1 MKGCEFILSTGER
14 LDYNQMRQRMLE
26 NYAELSSNGTLL
38 PPQESKETGDR
49 LEQSGKKARKT
60 YESIITRSAEL
71 TEQQK
76 DLAKKDPNR
85 YYTPVSMNDSKNAAE
100 EIVKQIGLENAVEL
114 ASSKDESIPEVVKV
128 AILGQAAS
136 EYAKQSK
143 TSLEVNAHDKFLE
156 SLEALAK
163 KSTELGRAIAQL
175 KSVYQLSGLGL
186 VAKLEK
192 AVQEKTNNKYTEEE
206 INKRVAEVRAAIEK
220 EFGNIKI
227 DFEKKITDEKDQEI
241 KSTINKLVSQRSEK
255 LNKALN
261 VVQRLRA
268 KNKGKLYDATLGIPM
283 AILDAGLAM
292 LEYSLMAGISANTAI
307 ENAVDKMKELMAKEN
322 KTLDEKKFRDFVK
335 SQFGDLFN
343 ELVEEET
350 ISTKPTEDVVQKAKE
365 KIEKQSEKIDIA
377 GQKVSRS
384 AVAKILKIFF
394 TTKSNES
401 RIDEILNEIKD
412 AGFDIEYDKE
422 NDKYILS
429 STSKEVTKEIKELLK
444 EYNKLYKS
452 QSKLDEII
460 KEGLGFKLSQED
472 AKLAEELA
480 DYIADM
486 VTDKSVYYIKHQYE
500 EIIQY
505 LVKKNGV
512 NLKYF
517 TIRDGM
523 VASQLSS
530 LWNAIQNATG
540 FAVIITRLFITA
552 LKTKNVTPFK
562 VFSRELNLAKQEAS
576 TIFFGGRVS
585 RGVSYKD
592 LIKSKTPGEVGV
604 RYLEYFQSKNPFW
617 KFVTSQKYIG
627 RFLEAV
633 DTFSSAASAGLN
645 DYLKTKMYVEKFYPE
660 LSDKEKAKLEFDIMY
675 GETTQADIDRATK
688 DLKSAG
694 VKNPTKAEINRTIY
708 ERLVRARD
716 AKIKE
721 EYDIFYAKKLQEA
734 EQYVKDNNLPN
745 TPKDIANWASLWA
758 GEYDTIVGE
767 AQEKAQIDTGKMSTV
782 GVASAVSSVLGMF
795 QGGINKAIKE
805 SARGDSAKAR
815 TAKAADLV
823 LNRMVFP
830 FAESI
835 ARWTELGL
843 ELTPYGALK
852 GGAYKIA
859 ALNTKDTKKSER
871 LKEMGTDFM
880 LRSMLGLLY
889 TIPAIA
895 ANLLGDDD
903 EEEEVIGM
911 EKKAKY
917 GLEQVASAGLPKQ
930 SIKISETRTMPIQ
943 LLGTV
948 STAYMWY
955 ADVIKRV
962 KESIA
967 KNEALTPEKRD
978 NIALQIVYAGA
989 LTSFSVTIETSW
1001 LQSAQRYGNITMD
1014 NQKPLASGI
1023 GRLLGSVLPWNR
1035 FQQEMAI
1042 VIDPQSKRQE
1052 DFQTN
1057 VINQFSITKAF
1068 TPGKPNVDYRGR
1080 EYDTG
1085 DIFVNSID
1093 GLRKFIMG
1101 KPKYRD
1107 EIDAWLTNMKYAV
1120 STSYRASKS
1129 EELGKYHIVND
1140 EEIRNL
1146 TDEEY
1151 YDFRVLAANK
1161 FNKRLEEYYNS
1172 NEWDKLEEDVE
1183 KRNVVSALLTDAKEE
1198 AIAELNGFDKYKKYE
1213 KETKK
1218 MKEEEGEDEGKSP
1231 ELIKQIKKNKKRYKG
1246 Y

>member
-292 LEYSLMAGISANTAI
+292 LEYSLMAGISVNTAI

-322 KTLDEKKFRDFVK
+322 KTLDEKKFRDFVQ

-365 KIEKQSEKIDIA
+365 KIEKQSKKIKIA
-377 GQKVSRS
+377 GQELNNS
-384 AVAKILKIFF
+384 AVHKLIKMIL
-394 TTKSNES
+394 TGDKSKM
-401 RIDEILNEIKD
+401 DE
-412 AGFDIEYDKE
+412 A
-422 NDKYILS
+422 
-429 STSKEVTKEIKELLK
+429 
-444 EYNKLYKS
+444 
-452 QSKLDEII
+452 I
-460 KEGLGFKLSQED
+460 KEGLGFKLSEED
-472 AKLAEELA
+472 SKLAIELA

-486 VTDKSVYYIKHQYE
+486 GTDKSVYFIKHQYE
-500 EIIQY
+500 EILQY
-505 LVKKNGV
+505 LIKKNGV

-530 LWNAIQNATG
+530 WWNAIQNATG

-576 TIFFGGRVS
+576 TIFFDGRVS

-627 RFLEAV
+627 RLLEAV

-734 EQYVKDNNLPN
+734 EQYVKDNNLPD

-758 GEYDTIVGE
+758 GEYDAIVGE

-782 GVASAVSSVLGMF
+782 GLASAVSSILGMV
-795 QGGINKAIKE
+795 QGGINKAIQE

-815 TAKAADLV
+815 AAKAADLV
-823 LNRMVFP
+823 LNRMLFP

-843 ELTPYGALK
+843 ELTPVGTLK
-852 GGAYKIA
+852 GGLYKIA

-943 LLGTV
+943 LLGTA

-989 LTSFSVTIETSW
+989 LTSFSVAIETSW

-1014 NQKPLASGI
+1014 NQKPLASGM

-1042 VIDPQSKRQE
+1042 LIDPKSKRQE
-1052 DFQTN
+1052 DFQIN
-1057 VINQFSITKAF
+1057 VINQFSIIKAV
-1068 TPGKPNVDYRGR
+1068 TPGKPNVDYLGR

-1101 KPKYRD
+1101 KPKYRN
-1107 EIDAWLTNMKYAV
+1107 EIDTWLTSIKYAV
-1120 STSYRASKS
+1120 STSYRATKS
-1129 EELGKYHIVND
+1129 EELNKYHKVD
-1140 EEIRNL
+1140 GDEIRNL

-1151 YDFRVLAANK
+1151 YDFRVLAAKK
-1161 FNKRLEEYYNS
+1161 FKNRLEEYYNS
-1172 NEWDKLEEDVE
+1172 NEWQNLSEDVE

-1198 AIAELNGFDKYKKYE
+1198 AITELNGFDKYKKYE

-1218 MKEEEGEDEGKSP
+1218 IKEEEGEDEGKSP
-1231 ELIKQIKKNKKRYKG
+1231 ELKKQITKNKKRYKG

>member
-26 NYAELSSNGTLL
+26 NYAELSSSGTLL

-220 EFGNIKI
+220 EFGNLKI

-292 LEYSLMAGISANTAI
+292 LEYSLMAGISVNTAI

-350 ISTKPTEDVVQKAKE
+350 ISTKPTEDLSKKAKE
-365 KIEKQSEKIDIA
+365 KIEKQSKKIKIA
-377 GQKVSRS
+377 GQELNNS
-384 AVAKILKIFF
+384 AVHKLIKMIL
-394 TTKSNES
+394 TGDKSKM
-401 RIDEILNEIKD
+401 DE
-412 AGFDIEYDKE
+412 A
-422 NDKYILS
+422 
-429 STSKEVTKEIKELLK
+429 
-444 EYNKLYKS
+444 
-452 QSKLDEII
+452 I
-460 KEGLGFKLSQED
+460 KEGLGFKLSEED
-472 AKLAEELA
+472 AKLAIELA

-486 VTDKSVYYIKHQYE
+486 GTDKSVYFIKHQYE
-500 EIIQY
+500 EILQY
-505 LVKKNGV
+505 LIKKNGV

-576 TIFFGGRVS
+576 TILFGGRVS

-734 EQYVKDNNLPN
+734 EQYVKDNNLPD

-758 GEYDTIVGE
+758 GEYDAIVGE

-782 GVASAVSSVLGMF
+782 GLASAVSSILGMV
-795 QGGINKAIKE
+795 QGGINKAIQE

-823 LNRMVFP
+823 LNRMLFP

-843 ELTPYGALK
+843 ELTPVGALK
-852 GGAYKIA
+852 GGLYKIA

-978 NIALQIVYAGA
+978 NIALQIVYAGV

-1001 LQSAQRYGNITMD
+1001 LQSAQRYGNMTMD

-1035 FQQEMAI
+1035 LQQEMAI
-1042 VIDPQSKRQE
+1042 VIDPKSKRQE

-1068 TPGKPNVDYRGR
+1068 TAGKPNVDYRGR

-1093 GLRKFIMG
+1093 GLRKFIIG

-1107 EIDAWLTNMKYAV
+1107 EIDAWLTNIKYAV
-1120 STSYRASKS
+1120 STSYRATKS
-1129 EELGKYHIVND
+1129 EELNKYHKVD
-1140 EEIRNL
+1140 GDGIRNL

-1151 YDFRVLAANK
+1151 YDFRVSAAKK
-1161 FNKRLEEYYNS
+1161 FNNRLKEYYNGKDWE
-1172 NEWDKLEEDVE
+1172 NLVEDVE
-1183 KRNVVSALLTDAKEE
+1183 KRKVVSALLTDAKEE
-1198 AIAELNGFDKYKKYE
+1198 SIAELNGFYEYKEYKKE
-1213 KETKK
+1213 SE
-1218 MKEEEGEDEGKSP
+1218 KEEENEEKST
-1231 ELIKQIKKNKKRYKG
+1231 ELKKQIKKNKKRYKG

>member
-220 EFGNIKI
+220 EFGNLKI

-292 LEYSLMAGISANTAI
+292 LEYSLMAGISVNTAI

-365 KIEKQSEKIDIA
+365 KIEKQSKKIKIA
-377 GQKVSRS
+377 GQELNNS
-384 AVAKILKIFF
+384 AVHKLIKMIL
-394 TTKSNES
+394 TGDKSKM
-401 RIDEILNEIKD
+401 DE
-412 AGFDIEYDKE
+412 A
-422 NDKYILS
+422 
-429 STSKEVTKEIKELLK
+429 
-444 EYNKLYKS
+444 
-452 QSKLDEII
+452 I
-460 KEGLGFKLSQED
+460 KEGLGFKLSEED
-472 AKLAEELA
+472 AKLAIELA

-486 VTDKSVYYIKHQYE
+486 GTDKSVYFIKHQYE
-500 EIIQY
+500 EILQY
-505 LVKKNGV
+505 LIKKNGV

-576 TIFFGGRVS
+576 TILFGGRVS

-592 LIKSKTPGEVGV
+592 LIKSKTPGEVAV
-604 RYLEYFQSKNPFW
+604 RYLEYFKSKNSFW

-721 EYDIFYAKKLQEA
+721 QYDIFYAKKLQEA
-734 EQYVKDNNLPN
+734 EQYVKDNNLPD

-758 GEYDTIVGE
+758 GEYDAIVGE

-782 GVASAVSSVLGMF
+782 GLASAVSSILGMV
-795 QGGINKAIKE
+795 QGGINKAIQE

-823 LNRMVFP
+823 LNRMLFP

-843 ELTPYGALK
+843 ELTPVGALK
-852 GGAYKIA
+852 GGLYKIA

-911 EKKAKY
+911 EKKEKY

-978 NIALQIVYAGA
+978 NIALQIVYAGVF
-989 LTSFSVTIETSW
+989 TSFSVTIETSW

-1014 NQKPLASGI
+1014 NQKPLASGM

-1035 FQQEMAI
+1035 LQQEMAI
-1042 VIDPQSKRQE
+1042 VIDPKSKRQE

-1068 TPGKPNVDYRGR
+1068 TAGKPNVDYRGR

-1120 STSYRASKS
+1120 STSYRATKS
-1129 EELGKYHIVND
+1129 EELNKYHKVD
-1140 EEIRNL
+1140 GDGIRNL
-1146 TDEEY
+1146 DDEEY
-1151 YDFRVLAANK
+1151 YDFRVLAAKK
-1161 FNKRLEEYYNS
+1161 FNNRLKEYYNS
-1172 NEWDKLEEDVE
+1172 NEWQNLSEDVE

-1198 AIAELNGFDKYKKYE
+1198 AITELNGFDKYKKYE

-1231 ELIKQIKKNKKRYKG
+1231 ELKKQITKNKKRYKG

>member
-49 LEQSGKKARKT
+49 LEQSSKKARKT
-60 YESIITRSAEL
+60 YESIITRSTEL

-292 LEYSLMAGISANTAI
+292 LEYSLMAGISVNTAI

-365 KIEKQSEKIDIA
+365 KIEKQSKKIKIA
-377 GQKVSRS
+377 GQELNNS
-384 AVAKILKIFF
+384 AVHKLIKMIL
-394 TTKSNES
+394 TGDKSKM
-401 RIDEILNEIKD
+401 DE
-412 AGFDIEYDKE
+412 A
-422 NDKYILS
+422 
-429 STSKEVTKEIKELLK
+429 
-444 EYNKLYKS
+444 
-452 QSKLDEII
+452 I
-460 KEGLGFKLSQED
+460 KEGLGFKLSEED
-472 AKLAEELA
+472 AKLAIELA

-486 VTDKSVYYIKHQYE
+486 GTDKSVYFIKHQYE
-500 EIIQY
+500 EILQY
-505 LVKKNGV
+505 LIKKNGV

-688 DLKSAG
+688 DLKAAG

-734 EQYVKDNNLPN
+734 EQYVKDNNLPD

-758 GEYDTIVGE
+758 GEYDAIVGE

-782 GVASAVSSVLGMF
+782 GLASAVSSILGMV
-795 QGGINKAIKE
+795 QGGINKAIQE

-843 ELTPYGALK
+843 ELTPVGALK
-852 GGAYKIA
+852 GGLYKIA

-978 NIALQIVYAGA
+978 NIALQIVYAGVF
-989 LTSFSVTIETSW
+989 TSFSVTIETSW

-1014 NQKPLASGI
+1014 NQKPLASGM

-1035 FQQEMAI
+1035 LQQEMAI
-1042 VIDPQSKRQE
+1042 VIDPKSKRQE

-1068 TPGKPNVDYRGR
+1068 TAGKPNVDYRGR

-1093 GLRKFIMG
+1093 GLSKFIMG

-1120 STSYRASKS
+1120 STSYRATKS
-1129 EELGKYHIVND
+1129 EELNKYHKVD
-1140 EEIRNL
+1140 GDGIRNL
-1146 TDEEY
+1146 DDEEY
-1151 YDFRVLAANK
+1151 YDFRVLAAKK
-1161 FNKRLEEYYNS
+1161 FNNRLKEYYNS
-1172 NEWDKLEEDVE
+1172 NEWQNLSEDVE

-1198 AIAELNGFDKYKKYE
+1198 AITELNGFDKYKKYE

-1231 ELIKQIKKNKKRYKG
+1231 ELKKQITKNKKRYKG

>member
-268 KNKGKLYDATLGIPM
+268 KNKGNLYDATLGIPM

-292 LEYSLMAGISANTAI
+292 LEYSLMAGISVNTAI

-322 KTLDEKKFRDFVK
+322 KTLDEKKFRDFVQ

-350 ISTKPTEDVVQKAKE
+350 ISTKPTEDVAQKAKE
-365 KIEKQSEKIDIA
+365 KIEKQSKKIKIA
-377 GQKVSRS
+377 GQELNNS
-384 AVAKILKIFF
+384 AVHKLIKMIL
-394 TTKSNES
+394 TGDKSKM
-401 RIDEILNEIKD
+401 DE
-412 AGFDIEYDKE
+412 A
-422 NDKYILS
+422 
-429 STSKEVTKEIKELLK
+429 
-444 EYNKLYKS
+444 
-452 QSKLDEII
+452 I
-460 KEGLGFKLSQED
+460 KEGLGFKLSEED
-472 AKLAEELA
+472 AKLAIELA

-486 VTDKSVYYIKHQYE
+486 GTDKSVYFIKHQYE
-500 EIIQY
+500 EILQY
-505 LVKKNGV
+505 LIKKNGV

-576 TIFFGGRVS
+576 TILFGGRVS

-627 RFLEAV
+627 RLLEAV

-694 VKNPTKAEINRTIY
+694 VKTPTKAEINRTIY

-734 EQYVKDNNLPN
+734 EQYVKDNNLPD
-745 TPKDIANWASLWA
+745 TPKDIANWASIWA
-758 GEYDTIVGE
+758 GEYDAIVGE

-859 ALNTKDTKKSER
+859 ALNTKDTKKSEI

-911 EKKAKY
+911 EKKEKY

-962 KESIA
+962 KESTS

-978 NIALQIVYAGA
+978 NIALQLVLASAYTTAA
-989 LTSFSVTIETSW
+989 VAIETSW
-1001 LQSAQRYGNITMD
+1001 LQSAQRYGNIMD

-1023 GRLLGSVLPWNR
+1023 GRLFGSVLPFNR

-1042 VIDPQSKRQE
+1042 LIDPKSKRQE
-1052 DFQTN
+1052 DFQIN
-1057 VINQFSITKAF
+1057 VINQFSIIKAF
-1068 TPGKPNVDYRGR
+1068 TPGKPNVDYLGR

-1101 KPKYRD
+1101 KPKYRN
-1107 EIDAWLTNMKYAV
+1107 EIDTWLTSMKYAV
-1120 STSYRASKS
+1120 STSYRATKS
-1129 EELGKYHIVND
+1129 EELNKYHKVD
-1140 EEIRNL
+1140 GDGIRNL

-1151 YDFRVLAANK
+1151 YDFRVLAAKK
-1161 FNKRLEEYYNS
+1161 FKNRLEEYYNS

-1183 KRNVVSALLTDAKEE
+1183 KRNVVSALLKDAKEE

-1231 ELIKQIKKNKKRYKG
+1231 ELKKQIKKNKKRYKG

>member
-1 MKGCEFILSTGER
+1 
-14 LDYNQMRQRMLE
+14 MLE

-268 KNKGKLYDATLGIPM
+268 KNKGNLYDATLGIPM

-292 LEYSLMAGISANTAI
+292 LEYSLMAGISVNTAI

-322 KTLDEKKFRDFVK
+322 KTLDEKKFRDFVQ

-350 ISTKPTEDVVQKAKE
+350 ISTKPTEDLSKKAKE
-365 KIEKQSEKIDIA
+365 KIEKQSKKIKIA
-377 GQKVSRS
+377 GQELNNS
-384 AVAKILKIFF
+384 AVHKLIKMIL
-394 TTKSNES
+394 TGDKSKM
-401 RIDEILNEIKD
+401 DE
-412 AGFDIEYDKE
+412 A
-422 NDKYILS
+422 
-429 STSKEVTKEIKELLK
+429 
-444 EYNKLYKS
+444 
-452 QSKLDEII
+452 I
-460 KEGLGFKLSQED
+460 KEGLGFKLSEED
-472 AKLAEELA
+472 ANLAIELA

-486 VTDKSVYYIKHQYE
+486 GTDKSVYFIKHQYE
-500 EIIQY
+500 EILQY
-505 LVKKNGV
+505 LIKKNGV

-552 LKTKNVTPFK
+552 LKTKNITPFK

-576 TIFFGGRVS
+576 TIFFDGRVS

-627 RFLEAV
+627 RLLEAV

-675 GETTQADIDRATK
+675 GETTQTDIDRATK
-688 DLKSAG
+688 DLKAAG

-734 EQYVKDNNLPN
+734 EQYVKDNNLPD
-745 TPKDIANWASLWA
+745 TPKDIANWASIWA
-758 GEYDTIVGE
+758 GEYDAIVGE

-805 SARGDSAKAR
+805 SAKGDSAKAR

-852 GGAYKIA
+852 GGLYKIA

-978 NIALQIVYAGA
+978 NIALQLVLASAYTTAA
-989 LTSFSVTIETSW
+989 VAIETSW
-1001 LQSAQRYGNITMD
+1001 LQSAQRYGNIMD

-1023 GRLLGSVLPWNR
+1023 GRLFGSVLPFNR
-1035 FQQEMAI
+1035 LQQEMAI

-1120 STSYRASKS
+1120 STSYKASKS
-1129 EELGKYHIVND
+1129 EELDKYHIVNN

-1151 YDFRVLAANK
+1151 YDFRVLAAKK
-1161 FNKRLEEYYNS
+1161 FDNRLEEYYNGKDWE
-1172 NEWDKLEEDVE
+1172 NLVEDVE

-1218 MKEEEGEDEGKSP
+1218 MKEEEGEDEEKST
-1231 ELIKQIKKNKKRYKG
+1231 ELKKQIKKNKKRYKG